1 MNIPENKKVNLS
13 EALDE
18 KIIESVE
25 EKKSFSLPAWADFG
39 INTLV
44 IIFILT
50 IIRTFIFLPFNVD
63 GPSMEPTLHNKEF
76 IYVDKLMPSLFGY
89 DYGDVVV
96 FYPPTQNGKIKTA
109 DETGFICG
117 LDIVKNIVFFQGK
130 EDPCNV
136 QASFVKRIIALPGD
150 RVEVKNGG
158 VWVTKNGETESVKVT
173 EEFLMD
179 SNKRKTSVPASIRK
193 FQLMSESGK
202 DFGVVPEGKYFVLG
216 DNRMN
221 SSDSRA
227 QSWDIPF
234 VTEGD
239 ITGIVRAVYLS
250 PQPTASQESQ
260 WGAYWE
266 AIKNVPSSF
275 SEVRWI
281 GDEGVLGE

>member
-1 MNIPENKKVNLS
+1 M
-13 EALDE
+13 
-18 KIIESVE
+18 
-25 EKKSFSLPAWADFG
+25 
-39 INTLV
+39 
-44 IIFILT
+44 
-50 IIRTFIFLPFNVD
+50 
-63 GPSMEPTLHNKEF
+63 
-76 IYVDKLMPSLFGY
+76 
-89 DYGDVVV
+89 
-96 FYPPTQNGKIKTA
+96 
-109 DETGFICG
+109 
-117 LDIVKNIVFFQGK
+117 
-130 EDPCNV
+130 

-234 VTEGD
+234 ITEGD

-250 PQPTASQESQ
+250 PQPTAPQES
-260 WGAYWE
+260 AKSDNL
-266 AIKNVPSSF
+266 ASA
-275 SEVRWI
+275 
-281 GDEGVLGE
+281 